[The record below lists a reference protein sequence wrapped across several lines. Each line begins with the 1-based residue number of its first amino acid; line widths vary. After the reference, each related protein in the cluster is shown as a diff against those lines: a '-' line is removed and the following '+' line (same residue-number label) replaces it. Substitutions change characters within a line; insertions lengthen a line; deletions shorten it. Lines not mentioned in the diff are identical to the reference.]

1 MLLSQLKNHEEIK
14 RILRKE
20 VLNNCIPH
28 AQLFEETSN
37 DSALPLALAFSTFVF
52 CKSKSDNDSCGKCSS
67 CRKMMTLNHPDIH
80 FFFPSKNLGVKK
92 SGSKEAF
99 QDFRVEILK
108 NPHIDEKSWY
118 KLCGIKT
125 QGEIRVSDARVINK
139 IANLKSYEGGVKI
152 FIIWC
157 ADKMNIEASNKLL
170 KNIEEPNSN
179 TIFIFISRFPDKII
193 PTVKSRLQATKISR
207 SNNYSNEELG
217 YDFEDFFIRWV
228 RLCFLSLNKRNI
240 KELLDWCDNIS
251 KCENYVRLDFLEK
264 SVNIFRSCIFNNLNL
279 KKFELSQIESKDFN
293 FEKFSKLI
301 SHKNV
306 TTISKIISAAHFA
319 ISNYANA
326 KLIFFDLSLTIGR
339 LLNNK

>member
-1 MLLSQLKNHEEIK
+1 MLFGQLKNHEEIN

-20 VLNNCIPH
+20 VINNCIPH
-28 AQLFEETSN
+28 AQLFVEDSN

-52 CKSKSDNDSCGKCSS
+52 CKKKSDNDSCGRCSS
-67 CRKMMTLNHPDIH
+67 CRKMITLNHPDIH
-80 FFFPSKNLGVKK
+80 FFFPSKNLGAKK

-99 QDFRVEILK
+99 PEFQVEILK

-118 KLCGIKT
+118 RLCGIKT

-152 FIIWC
+152 FIVWC

-179 TIFIFISRFPDKII
+179 TLFVFISRFPDKII
-193 PTVKSRLQATKISR
+193 PTVKSRLQATKITLSGNR
-207 SNNYSNEELG
+207 SNEELE

-228 RLCFLSLNKRNI
+228 RLCFLSSSRRNI
-240 KELLDWCDNIS
+240 NDLLDWCDNIS
-251 KCENYVRLDFLEK
+251 KYENYVRLDFLEK
-264 SVNIFRSCIFNNLNL
+264 SVSIFRSCILNNLNL
-279 KKFELSQIESKDFN
+279 KEIELSQIESKDFN

-301 SHKNV
+301 SHKNISI
-306 TTISKIISAAHFA
+306 ISKIISAAHFA

-326 KLIFFDLSLTIGR
+326 KLTFFDLSLTIGS
-339 LLNNK
+339 LLNKK